1 MKVFVSSVMSGF
13 EAYREA
19 AFAAIESLDHQVLR
33 AEDFPSS
40 TSSSRIAC
48 MQGVREADL
57 VVLILGERY
66 GWSGTRSG
74 LSPTHEEFREAKDR
88 GKALPFIQ
96 TDVTRE
102 PQQDAFVAEV
112 EDYDSG
118 QHRGR
123 TFDTPEQLRTEITRA
138 ISRYQLIA
146 AATPVEASAL
156 LSKAE
161 RLVPRQDRRYV
172 HSNGPLL
179 HLAVVG
185 GPNQTILRPSE
196 IEDARTADG
205 IVAGLTGGDGIFSYR
220 LRTTTELVDGALV
233 VQQENGAA
241 FRIDEEGS
249 LVLSTPIEE
258 TTGHMKPLIE
268 ENVRSALLKSLTL
281 ADRFLERF
289 DETQRLTR
297 VVPVAHVGSDSA
309 FGWRTS
315 SEQAASPGSITIPM
329 RQTEPGPV
337 HLNPPDRTR
346 MALRS
351 DRTRMADDMLT
362 LLRRQHR
369 GQ

>member
-1 MKVFVSSVMSGF
+1 MKVFVSSVMNGF
-13 EAYREA
+13 DAYREA
-19 AFAAIESLDHQVLR
+19 AFAAIESLDHQVVR

-66 GWSGTRSG
+66 GWSGTASG

-96 TDVTRE
+96 SGVARE
-102 PQQDAFVAEV
+102 PRQDAFVAEV

-118 QHRGR
+118 LHRGR
-123 TFDTPEQLRTEITRA
+123 TFETPEQLRTEVTRA

-156 LSKAE
+156 LAKAE
-161 RLVPRQDRRYV
+161 QLIPRQDRRYV
-172 HSNGPLL
+172 RSNGPLL

-185 GPNQTILRPSE
+185 GPNQSILRPSE
-196 IEDARTADG
+196 IEDTKTADS
-205 IVAGLTGGDGIFSYR
+205 IVAGLMGDGIFSYR
-220 LRTTTELVDGALV
+220 LRTTTGLVGGALV
-233 VQQENGAA
+233 VQQENAAA
-241 FRIDEEGS
+241 FQIDEEGS
-249 LVLSTPIEE
+249 LVISAPIEE
-258 TTGHMKPLIE
+258 ATGHMKPLIE
-268 ENVRSALLKSLTL
+268 ENVRAAILTSLML
-281 ADRFLERF
+281 ADRFLDRF

-297 VVPVAHVGSDSA
+297 VVPVAHIGSDGL

-329 RQTEPGPV
+329 RQAEPGPV

-351 DRTRMADDMLT
+351 DRTRMADDLLA

-369 GQ
+369 GA

>member
-1 MKVFVSSVMSGF
+1 MKIFVSSVMNGF
-13 EAYREA
+13 DTYREA
-19 AFAAIESLDHQVLR
+19 AFAAIESLDHHVIR

-57 VVLILGERY
+57 VVLLLGERY
-66 GWSGTRSG
+66 GWSETETG

-96 TDVTRE
+96 TDVVRE
-102 PQQDAFVAEV
+102 PQQNAFVAEV

-118 QHRGR
+118 LHRGR
-123 TFDTPEQLRTEITRA
+123 TFATPEQLRTEVTRA
-138 ISRYQLIA
+138 IARHQLVA

-156 LSKAE
+156 LAKAE
-161 RLVPRQDRRYV
+161 LLIPRQDRRYV
-172 HSNGPLL
+172 RSNGPLL

-185 GPNQTILRPSE
+185 GPNQSMLRPSE
-196 IEDARTADG
+196 IEDPRTADD
-205 IVAGLTGGDGIFSYR
+205 IVAGLTDGHGIFSYR
-220 LRTTTELVDGALV
+220 LRTTTEFVDGALV

-249 LVLSTPIEE
+249 LVLSAPIEE
-258 TTGHMKPLIE
+258 ATGHMKPLIE
-268 ENVRSALLKSLTL
+268 ENVRAAILKSLTL
-281 ADRFLERF
+281 ADQFLDRF

-297 VVPVAHVGSDSA
+297 VVIVAHIGSDSP

-315 SEQAASPGSITIPM
+315 SEQATSPGSITIPM

-351 DRTRMADDMLT
+351 DRTRMADDILA

-369 GQ
+369 GA